1 MEYISAEQRAQ
12 LSQVF
17 RTLAESSSGENQS
30 LQANTLVISKEELS
44 EAMDC
49 IGVNA
54 TEDEV
59 RNLTAGILWRH

>member
-1 MEYISAEQRAQ
+1 MLLIEILWGEKKMEYISAEQRAQ

-17 RTLAESSSGENQS
+17 RTLAGNTHSVQGD
-30 LQANTLVISKEELS
+30 TLVISKEELS

-59 RNLTAGILWRH
+59 KRN